1 MNVSPP
7 DLGCVLIWPVTL
19 ASSRQWSRQ
28 DGGATTK
35 LGQYR
40 TLKLEAGGCIFEL
53 GRKLKTEILDTTE
66 SREAKMEIPDK
77 TNRGEHE

>member
-7 DLGCVLIWPVTL
+7 DLEIRGGRLYIWV
-19 ASSRQWSRQ
+19 
-28 DGGATTK
+28 
-35 LGQYR
+35 
-40 TLKLEAGGCIFEL
+40 I